1 MTGHEHN
8 ISKVKFAPSGDHIIT
23 SSWDKTMKVWEVRTG
38 FCLKTFQGHEGWIYD
53 FDINEE
59 GSRIISCSDKQE
71 IIYWDL
77 DIKGD
82 RTIISI
88 LDEEHTNKIE
98 TVAFLPMLTAK
109 TFTKARRDQD
119 NEEEQTGGNVEE
131 EENKDEEEKT
141 VENQTSS
148 ETKIRSSKAEELRKM
163 REKMKMMKDR
173 AAGRTDREENEE
185 EKKEEET
192 IEDIVVRDE
201 FIASGSRD
209 KHIKIWN
216 AKRGN

>member
-1 MTGHEHN
+1 M
-8 ISKVKFAPSGDHIIT
+8 
-23 SSWDKTMKVWEVRTG
+23 
-38 FCLKTFQGHEGWIYD
+38 
-53 FDINEE
+53 
-59 GSRIISCSDKQE
+59 ISCSDKQE
-71 IIYWDL
+71 IVYWDL
-77 DIKGD
+77 DIEGD

-109 TFTKARRDQD
+109 TLTKARREQD

-131 EENKDEEEKT
+131 EEDKQEEEKI

-148 ETKIRSSKAEELRKM
+148 ETKVRSSKADELRKM
-163 REKMKMMKDR
+163 REKMQRLKDR
-173 AAGRTDREENEE
+173 AAGRTDRDENEE
-185 EKKEEET
+185 EKKEEEKV
-192 IEDIVVRDE
+192 EDIIVKDE

-216 AKRGN
+216 ARRGT